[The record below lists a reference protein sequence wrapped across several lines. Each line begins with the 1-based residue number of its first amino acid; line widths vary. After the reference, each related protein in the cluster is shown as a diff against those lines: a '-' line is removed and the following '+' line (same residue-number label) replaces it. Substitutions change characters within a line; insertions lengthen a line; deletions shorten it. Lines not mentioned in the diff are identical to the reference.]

1 MMRRCLAIALVLW
14 VGDAPAALA
23 GETLLASATRVAR
36 EAARA
41 EATSRTT
48 SFEAPRSTLV
58 AAQQGV
64 PSLASSGM
72 SRRKKTF
79 IWLAAGFGFAATAYA
94 IDHRVRDVTPS
105 TLGTRQD

>member
-1 MMRRCLAIALVLW
+1 MRQVLVFAVVLW
-14 VGDAPAALA
+14 VGDAQATLA
-23 GETLLASATRVAR
+23 GETLLASAARVAR

-48 SFEAPRSTLV
+48 SFEAPRSTLA

-64 PSLASSGM
+64 PSLASSSM
-72 SRRKKTF
+72 SKRRKLI
-79 IWLAAGFGFAATAYA
+79 IWLAAGVGFAATAYA
-94 IDHRVRDVTPS
+94 IDHKVRDNTPS